1 MIYSIVTIFPELFD
15 SFLATSFIQRGIAKK
30 LIQVELYNPR
40 DYSADKHKKV
50 DDSPYGGG
58 AGMVMACQPLVDC
71 IEDIKKKAKSQK
83 IRTIYLSPKGKV
95 LSHKGSQKLSQYDH
109 LILVCGRYEGID
121 QRVIDLVID
130 EEISIGKYVLSGGEI
145 PAMVIMEATARFI
158 PDFVGKGDSVAHDSF
173 SEALEG
179 KKEYPHYTRPEEFRG
194 RKVPE
199 VLLSGH
205 HEEIEKW
212 RKSQLK

>member
-1 MIYSIVTIFPELFD
+1 MIYSIVSIFPELFD

-30 LIQVELYNPR
+30 LIQVDLYNPR
-40 DYSADKHKKV
+40 DYSTDKHKKV

-71 IEDIKKKAKSQK
+71 IEDIKKKTESQK

-95 LSHKGSQKLSQYDH
+95 LNHRGSQKLSHYDH

-194 RKVPE
+194 LKVPE
-199 VLLSGH
+199 ILLSGH